1 MTGMDEETRPPDTP
15 GERRVGRQLD
25 RPPSDRYRAPTSA
38 TDPPAS
44 GSIARG
50 IAFGAIAGLVGAAS
64 VVLLGGLLAISA
76 GLLVVAV
83 AMGYGVAAATT
94 AGTGTTSTRPTRR
107 GMAAALAGAAMIL
120 GQVGVWLFAR
130 AEGGVLS
137 LPDYLGEV
145 FGPLVPVQLF
155 LAVVAAWWTAR

>member
-1 MTGMDEETRPPDTP
+1 MDDETRTTDTP

-25 RPPSDRYRAPTSA
+25 RPPSDRYRASA
-38 TDPPAS
+38 SVTDPAAS
-44 GSIARG
+44 GSLARG
-50 IAFGAIAGLVGAAS
+50 FAFGAIAGLVGAVS
-64 VVLLGGLLAISA
+64 IVLLGGLFAISA

-83 AMGYGVAAATT
+83 AMGYSVAAATT

-107 GMAAALAGAAMIL
+107 RTAAALAGAAVIL

-155 LAVVAAWWTAR
+155 LAVVVAWWTAR